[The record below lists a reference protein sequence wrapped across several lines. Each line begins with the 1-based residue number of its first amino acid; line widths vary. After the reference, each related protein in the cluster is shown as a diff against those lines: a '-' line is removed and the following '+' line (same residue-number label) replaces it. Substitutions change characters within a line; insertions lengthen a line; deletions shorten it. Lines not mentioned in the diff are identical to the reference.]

1 MKLVESRHKQKL
13 ATLKCPTCRARM
25 NSSDLC
31 FISRDNKVPIDRHEV
46 IEVKGSWGTKL
57 ENVVR
62 KILSIIAKEKD
73 AKVLVFSQWNDVL
86 ILMARALQ
94 ENQIKFVNLLGGKK
108 RFRQNLEIFLSIADL
123 KVLLLP
129 IKSGSNGLN
138 LIEATHVILIEP
150 CINPSLEAQAIG
162 RVHRIGQT
170 KPTFVHR
177 FVIENTIEQ
186 RVYALNRK
194 KTDQRYLC

>member
-1 MKLVESRHKQKL
+1 
-13 ATLKCPTCRARM
+13 M

-108 RFRQNLEIFLSIADL
+108 RFRQNLEIFRSIADL

-162 RVHRIGQT
+162 LL
-170 KPTFVHR
+170 FS
-177 FVIENTIEQ
+177 
-186 RVYALNRK
+186 L
-194 KTDQRYLC
+194 